1 MKRSRPYSAALI
13 ALAAALLFAWLAR
26 AVASSPAARFDLA
39 VRGAVHAWASP
50 QITFV
55 MRGFTMLGSETVLVP
70 LGVLL
75 SWRWIATGR
84 WRFAALLAV
93 AALGGEAWDQALKQF
108 FHRARPE
115 AFFGFPLP
123 GTYSFPSGH
132 SMASFCFYGA
142 VAMIAIAQ
150 VRSGARRWA
159 IGVGVAAL
167 ALMVGF
173 SRIYLGVHY
182 PTDVI
187 GGYLAGVAW
196 LSVIRWRMLSLANLS
211 SPSASPDDRSP

>member
-1 MKRSRPYSAALI
+1 MENSGRRIAALI
-13 ALAAALLFAWLAR
+13 ALIAVLLFGWLAYTIAYAPAERFDLSVRDAVHVWASPQLTFAMRGFTILGSEAFLVPLGLILVWRLIVNGRRRAAALL
-26 AVASSPAARFDLA
+26 V
-39 VRGAVHAWASP
+39 
-50 QITFV
+50 I
-55 MRGFTMLGSETVLVP
+55 
-70 LGVLL
+70 
-75 SWRWIATGR
+75 
-84 WRFAALLAV
+84 
-93 AALGGEAWDQALKQF
+93 AALGGEAWDQGLKLF
-108 FHRARPE
+108 FRRARPE
-115 AFFGFPLP
+115 PFFGIPQP
-123 GTYSFPSGH
+123 NTYSFPSGH